1 MLPGSGTLVVVMVRV
16 AKLTPGGWEVTLNV
30 PSELQPF
37 VPSEEMKLN
46 IASFCHRQSSRTQ
59 TNNPENDPPIIVPVK
74 E

>member
-16 AKLTPGGWEVTLNV
+16 PTLTPEVDWTLNV

-46 IASFCHRQSSRTQ
+46 IASLYHRQSSWSQ

>member
-16 AKLTPGGWEVTLNV
+16 PALKLGVVEKTLNV

-46 IASFCHRQSSRTQ
+46 IL
-59 TNNPENDPPIIVPVK
+59 P
-74 E
+74 